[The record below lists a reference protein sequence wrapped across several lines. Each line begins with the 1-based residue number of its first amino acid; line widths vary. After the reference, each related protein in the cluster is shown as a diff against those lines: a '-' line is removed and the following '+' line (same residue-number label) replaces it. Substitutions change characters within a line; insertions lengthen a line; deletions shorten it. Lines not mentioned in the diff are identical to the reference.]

1 MAVHMGLFFLALGLA
16 LVSQIWLSIRVGR
29 SNTALAVVTLVI
41 GFPGALYTFLR
52 HRGNDELSV
61 TRPFVANLVFSLL
74 LLASIWLIV
83 FPLLDAQSAEF
94 EKSLAVAAPAGMA
107 ASAGEHAAAPVR
119 PASAAQSASAVVAA
133 AASAAEPAASAPTV
147 DSVEAFSVA
156 LRSVGV
162 NHTVTRMAAAA
173 SAALPSGVTSAAL
186 FSVTGMSPASSAS
199 SPAGNELSATLFSCE
214 SLSACRSL
222 AGAQMQQGG
231 PDKRRVLQNGLLL
244 LSMPPVVASDADL
257 TPAAVV
263 SAFRK
268 L

>member
-1 MAVHMGLFFLALGLA
+1 MAVHMGLFFLSLGLV

-29 SNTALAVVTLVI
+29 SNTALAILTFFI

-52 HRGNDELSV
+52 HRGDEETSV
-61 TRPFVANLVFSLL
+61 TKPFVANLVFSLL
-74 LLASIWLIV
+74 FMASIWLILM
-83 FPLLDAQSAEF
+83 PLLDAQSAEF
-94 EKSLAVAAPAGMA
+94 EKSLVVAAPV
-107 ASAGEHAAAPVR
+107 GERPAVPAI
-119 PASAAQSASAVVAA
+119 PASAAQSASAVLA
-133 AASAAEPAASAPTV
+133 AASAAEPAASAPPV
-147 DSVEAFSVA
+147 DPIDAFSAA
-156 LRSVGV
+156 LRAAGL
-162 NHTVTRMAAAA
+162 NYTVTRMASAA
-173 SAALPSGVTSAAL
+173 SAALPAGVTDAAL
-186 FSVTGMSPASSAS
+186 FSVSSMGSSAASAAS

-222 AGAQMQQGG
+222 AGAQMQQSG

>member
-29 SNTALAVVTLVI
+29 SNTPLAIVTFFI

-52 HRGNDELSV
+52 HRGDDELSV

-74 LLASIWLIV
+74 FLASIWLIV
-83 FPLLDAQSAEF
+83 IPLLDAQSAEF
-94 EKSLAVAAPAGMA
+94 EKSLAVAAPAGVA
-107 ASAGEHAAAPVR
+107 ASVAEYAAAAVR

-133 AASAAEPAASAPTV
+133 ASAAEPAASAPTV
-147 DSVEAFSVA
+147 DSIEAFSAA
-156 LRSVGV
+156 LRSAGV

-173 SAALPSGVTSAAL
+173 SAALPAGVTNAAL
-186 FSVTGMSPASSAS
+186 FSVTGMGVASAAS

>member
-1 MAVHMGLFFLALGLA
+1 
-16 LVSQIWLSIRVGR
+16 
-29 SNTALAVVTLVI
+29 VV
-41 GFPGALYTFLR
+41 
-52 HRGNDELSV
+52 
-61 TRPFVANLVFSLL
+61 
-74 LLASIWLIV
+74 
-83 FPLLDAQSAEF
+83 
-94 EKSLAVAAPAGMA
+94 
-107 ASAGEHAAAPVR
+107 
-119 PASAAQSASAVVAA
+119 A

-147 DSVEAFSVA
+147 DSVEAFSAA

-162 NHTVTRMAAAA
+162 NHTVTRVAAAA

-186 FSVTGMSPASSAS
+186 FSVTGVGAASAAS

>member
-1 MAVHMGLFFLALGLA
+1 MGLFFLSLGLA

-29 SNTALAVVTLVI
+29 SNTTLAIITFFI

-52 HRGNDELSV
+52 HRGDEETSV

-74 LLASIWLIV
+74 FVASIWLILM
-83 FPLLDAQSAEF
+83 PLLDAQSAEF
-94 EKSLAVAAPAGMA
+94 EKSLVVAAPAG
-107 ASAGEHAAAPVR
+107 ERPAAPVMM
-119 PASAAQSASAVVAA
+119 PASAAQPASAALA
-133 AASAAEPAASAPTV
+133 GASAAEPAASAPAV
-147 DSVEAFSVA
+147 DPIEAFSAA
-156 LRSVGV
+156 LRAVGV

-173 SAALPSGVTSAAL
+173 SAPLPAGVTNAAL
-186 FSVTGMSPASSAS
+186 FSVASLGSSAASAPAS
-199 SPAGNELSATLFSCE
+199 NELSTTLFSCE

-222 AGAQMQQGG
+222 AGAQMQQSG

-257 TPAAVV
+257 TPAAVA

>member
-1 MAVHMGLFFLALGLA
+1 
-16 LVSQIWLSIRVGR
+16 
-29 SNTALAVVTLVI
+29 
-41 GFPGALYTFLR
+41 
-52 HRGNDELSV
+52 
-61 TRPFVANLVFSLL
+61 
-74 LLASIWLIV
+74 
-83 FPLLDAQSAEF
+83 
-94 EKSLAVAAPAGMA
+94 
-107 ASAGEHAAAPVR
+107 
-119 PASAAQSASAVVAA
+119 VAA

-156 LRSVGV
+156 LSSVGV

-173 SAALPSGVTSAAL
+173 SAALPAGVTSAAL
-186 FSVTGMSPASSAS
+186 FSVTGMGPASSAS

>member
-1 MAVHMGLFFLALGLA
+1 MGLFFLALGLA

-29 SNTALAVVTLVI
+29 SNTALAIVTLVI

-52 HRGNDELSV
+52 HRGDDELSV

-83 FPLLDAQSAEF
+83 IPLLDAQSAEF
-94 EKSLAVAAPAGMA
+94 EKSLAVAAPAGVA

-133 AASAAEPAASAPTV
+133 ASAAEPAASAPTV
-147 DSVEAFSVA
+147 DPIEAFSAA

-173 SAALPSGVTSAAL
+173 SAALPVGVTSAAL
-186 FSVTGMSPASSAS
+186 FSVTGMGPASSAS

-244 LSMPPVVASDADL
+244 LSMPPVVASDSDL

-263 SAFRK
+263 SAFRR

>member
-1 MAVHMGLFFLALGLA
+1 MGLFFLALGLA

-74 LLASIWLIV
+74 LLASVWLIV
-83 FPLLDAQSAEF
+83 IPLLDAQSAEF
-94 EKSLAVAAPAGMA
+94 EKSLVVAAPAGVA
-107 ASAGEHAAAPVR
+107 ASAGEHATAPAR
-119 PASAAQSASAVVAA
+119 PASAAQSASAVVA

-147 DSVEAFSVA
+147 DSVEAFSAA

-186 FSVTGMSPASSAS
+186 FSVTGMGAASAAS

-244 LSMPPVVASDADL
+244 LSMPPVLASDADL